1 MRGPS
6 RYFNYCNLK
15 IFNDC
20 LEDLGFSRIS
30 IAFFKECESICI
42 HMRLTMTVGYTC
54 SPWVTIPGFVIVCLT
69 LKFDC
74 WPFRMEVESI
84 THILLWTI
92 NHLCWPL
99 FIVFSFFAAFV
110 PNHSL
115 RDIFLLVS
123 HWIPC
128 SMYVSMSAKW
138 VTEIAQKA
146 EVNRHADIS
155 ILLINCCSSIA
166 LNCT

>member
-6 RYFNYCNLK
+6 RYFNYCNLR

-30 IAFFKECESICI
+30 IAFFKGCESICI

-54 SPWVTIPGFVIVCLT
+54 SPWVSIPGFVIVCLT

-99 FIVFSFFAAFV
+99 FIVFCFFCRIRAKSQFKGYLSISFALD
-110 PNHSL
+110 SL
-115 RDIFLLVS
+115 LHVCFNVCKMGYRNSTKGGGKQACGYI
-123 HWIPC
+123 
-128 SMYVSMSAKW
+128 Y
-138 VTEIAQKA
+138 
-146 EVNRHADIS
+146 
-155 ILLINCCSSIA
+155 SS
-166 LNCT
+166 N